1 MTSRSIRVSCLAC
14 VALLSHTPTAF
25 AERTF
30 RDWSVAC
37 ETDGCTAATT
47 LSAPDSTWLATLQVV
62 PAEGGADLVMRLPL
76 GIHISSGVFISDGR
90 TTLYPGTF
98 TRCDQTG
105 CRAILSMPPEM
116 VDGWRAARKAQIRY
130 RPASDAP
137 VVAFEASLMGFTRAF
152 AAAGDGQ

>member
-1 MTSRSIRVSCLAC
+1 MANIPRSVLAC
-14 VALLSHTPTAF
+14 LLTVTAGLDAA
-25 AERTF
+25 AEETF

-37 ETDGCTAATT
+37 ETAGCTAATT
-47 LSAPDSTWLATLQVV
+47 LSAPDNTWLATLQVV
-62 PAEGGADLVMRLPL
+62 PADGGADLVMRLPL

-105 CRAILSMPPEM
+105 CRAILSMTPEM
-116 VDGWRAARKAQIRY
+116 IDGWRAARNAQIRY

-152 AAAGDGQ
+152 AAAGEGP